1 MIIVD
6 NNWQTI
12 MDNADDNDDHDNGGQ
27 WIMDANHG

>member
-12 MDNADDNDDHDNGGQ
+12 MDNADDDNNGGQ
-27 WIMDANHG
+27 WKMDDTHG